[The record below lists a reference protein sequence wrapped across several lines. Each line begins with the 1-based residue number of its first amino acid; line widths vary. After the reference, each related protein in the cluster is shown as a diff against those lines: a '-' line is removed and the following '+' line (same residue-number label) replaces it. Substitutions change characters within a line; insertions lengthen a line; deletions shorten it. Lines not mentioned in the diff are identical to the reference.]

1 MFPGWEIRKCLLK
14 FASNVVLDFSLA
26 DLLVHV
32 EGHLFFQ
39 VYSTCRE
46 ESALVDG
53 LLIITEL

>member
-1 MFPGWEIRKCLLK
+1 MK
-14 FASNVVLDFSLA
+14 FASNIVLDFSLA
-26 DLLVHV
+26 DVLVYA

-53 LLIITEL
+53 LLITNL